1 MDTQLQNSSEEDV
14 IKRYLYDGYSYCEI
28 LCFLAKY
35 HNISI
40 SLRQLHRILRKYGL
54 FRRKNYSSLNQ
65 IILAL
70 KMLVKEFS
78 SSLGYWGIHQK
89 LRQLGCFIDKETVR
103 LCLKILDP
111 SGAELWICR
120 RLQRRAYLSP
130 GPDHT
135 WHIDGYDKLKPY
147 VFAIHRAIDGYSRRI
162 LWLYVSASSNNP
174 SDIAFYS
181 FKLLQSWMGFLKLY
195 VETEAQKM
203 LLYVVCSNFWDEIS
217 MTHSLVKLTF
227 GMVLQRPINE

>member
-54 FRRKNYSSLNQ
+54 CRRKNYSSLNE

-70 KMLVKEFS
+70 KMLFKES
-78 SSLGYWGIHQK
+78 GSSLGYRGMRQK
-89 LRQLGCFIDKETVR
+89 LRQLGCFMDKETVC

-111 SGAELWICR
+111 SSVELRICK

-130 GPDHT
+130 GPDRT
-135 WHIDGYDKLKPY
+135 
-147 VFAIHRAIDGYSRRI
+147 
-162 LWLYVSASSNNP
+162 
-174 SDIAFYS
+174 
-181 FKLLQSWMGFLKLY
+181 
-195 VETEAQKM
+195 
-203 LLYVVCSNFWDEIS
+203 
-217 MTHSLVKLTF
+217 
-227 GMVLQRPINE
+227 